1 VIILDTS
8 VWIEFLK
15 GNVGYFAKVR
25 ELIEKQQVLA
35 HEPIFAELLQGVK
48 NKREDEIIHQYWT
61 FLPKTNIR
69 NSWIK
74 AGEYSAQHKLLAF
87 GVGIVD
93 ACILVAALETQ
104 SSIWT
109 LDKKLR
115 GALPT
120 GLVFDLT

>member
-48 NKREDEIIHQYWT
+48 DKREDEIIHQYWT

-69 NSWIK
+69 DCWVK
-74 AGEYSAQHKLLAF
+74 AENFSAQHKLLAF

-115 GALPT
+115 GVLPT